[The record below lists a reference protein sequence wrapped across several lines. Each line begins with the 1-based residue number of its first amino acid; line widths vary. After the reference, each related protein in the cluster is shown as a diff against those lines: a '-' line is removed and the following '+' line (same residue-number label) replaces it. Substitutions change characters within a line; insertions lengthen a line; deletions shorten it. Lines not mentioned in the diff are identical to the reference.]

1 MIQEANAIEE
11 MDEIAKSPIPVPNNI
26 KIGIL
31 ESQKSEEVES
41 CAEEDNEDDYDDEE
55 ETYENEEFKVQDE
68 NKDKNQVWNKWLHY
82 KLIMRTTIY
91 KTNKLQAF
99 H

>member
-41 CAEEDNEDDYDDEE
+41 CAEEDNEDDYYDEE
-55 ETYENEEFKVQDE
+55 ETNENEVNEPFDDKV
-68 NKDKNQVWNKWLHY
+68 
-82 KLIMRTTIY
+82 
-91 KTNKLQAF
+91 
-99 H
+99 